1 MGNPAVKIKGGLV
14 GAKRILA
21 VIAESDEDAEV
32 RECLKDL
39 FLYELAN
46 DMRGSNRFKPEYE
59 KRIAKF
65 SEAAESAAKKAA
77 E

>member
-1 MGNPAVKIKGGLV
+1 MGNPTVKIKGGLV

-46 DMRGSNRFKPEYE
+46 DMRGSNRFRPEYE

-65 SEAAESAAKKAA
+65 SEAAERAEKKAA